1 MSGSS
6 FRRLRDPRRR
16 RLLCRAVR
24 QVCVVLG
31 VWLVATTGYAQ
42 TSESAEKPWWE
53 RITFGGDFRS
63 RYEGFY
69 QGQRTARHRVRL
81 RLRLGLDAQLND
93 DTHFELRVT
102 SGDPGTPVST
112 NQTFTEFFLPKP
124 FNLDRA
130 VVTYNPTAAP
140 ALTLG
145 AGKFGFPVL
154 RTQMV
159 WDEDLNVEGG
169 YQQVAW
175 QARSNVELTLVA
187 IETAVN
193 EATAAA
199 DAFMLAGYG
208 QVTVD
213 IGARQVE
220 LTVANYG
227 FGRVDQVAVASVEGP
242 LKSTNTN
249 LLERDETG
257 SVVGFVSDFNMVDVI
272 GQVTLATARPDY
284 PLRLLADWVTNTRA
298 ATEEDTGIWLEAQY
312 GEAARPKSYGVAYT
326 FARVE
331 QEAVLSTFVFSDMP
345 GSNLWLHMLEASY
358 MPLPRLNLDLTL
370 HFTKRLVAPAPD
382 QAGADPRPPEVPN
395 AWLLRPHVAV
405 RVSF

>member
-6 FRRLRDPRRR
+6 FMHLCDPRRR

-24 QVCVVLG
+24 RVCVVLG

-53 RITFGGDFRS
+53 RTTFSGDFRS

-69 QGQRTARHRVRL
+69 QGQRTSRHRVRL
-81 RLRLGLDAQLND
+81 RLRLGLDTDLND

-145 AGKFGFPVL
+145 AGKFGFPVV

-159 WDEDLNVEGG
+159 WDDDLNVEGG

-175 QARSNVELTLVA
+175 QAGSKVGVTLVA

-193 EATAAA
+193 EVKAAA

-213 IGARQVE
+213 LGAQQVE
-220 LTVANYG
+220 LSVGNYG

-242 LKSTNTN
+242 LKSINTN
-249 LLERDETG
+249 LLERDATG

-272 GQVTLATARPDY
+272 GQVTLPTARPDY
-284 PLRLLADWVTNTRA
+284 PLHLLADWVTNTRA

-312 GEAARPKSYGVAYT
+312 GGAARPKSYGVGYT

-331 QEAVLSTFVFSDMP
+331 QEAVLSPFIFSDMP

-370 HFTKRLVAPAPD
+370 HFTKRLVAPEP
-382 QAGADPRPPEVPN
+382 AGDPRPPEVPN
-395 AWLLRPHVAV
+395 AWLLRAHVAV

>member
-193 EATAAA
+193 EVTAAA

>member
-1 MSGSS
+1 M
-6 FRRLRDPRRR
+6 
-16 RLLCRAVR
+16 
-24 QVCVVLG
+24 
-31 VWLVATTGYAQ
+31 
-42 TSESAEKPWWE
+42 
-53 RITFGGDFRS
+53 
-63 RYEGFY
+63 
-69 QGQRTARHRVRL
+69 
-81 RLRLGLDAQLND
+81 
-93 DTHFELRVT
+93 
-102 SGDPGTPVST
+102 
-112 NQTFTEFFLPKP
+112 
-124 FNLDRA
+124 
-130 VVTYNPTAAP
+130 
-140 ALTLG
+140 
-145 AGKFGFPVL
+145 
-154 RTQMV
+154 
-159 WDEDLNVEGG
+159 
-169 YQQVAW
+169 
-175 QARSNVELTLVA
+175 
-187 IETAVN
+187 
-193 EATAAA
+193 
-199 DAFMLAGYG
+199 
-208 QVTVD
+208 
-213 IGARQVE
+213 
-220 LTVANYG
+220 
-227 FGRVDQVAVASVEGP
+227 EGP

>member
-1 MSGSS
+1 MSSSS
-6 FRRLRDPRRR
+6 FMRLCDPRRR
-16 RLLCRAVR
+16 HLLFWAVR
-24 QVCVVLG
+24 RVCVVLG

-42 TSESAEKPWWE
+42 TSGSAAKPWWE
-53 RITFGGDFRS
+53 RITFSGDFRS

-69 QGQRTARHRVRL
+69 QGQRTSRHRVRL
-81 RLRLGLDAQLND
+81 RLRLGLDAELND

-159 WDEDLNVEGG
+159 WDDDLNVEGG

-175 QARSNVELTLVA
+175 QAGSKVAFTLVA

-193 EATAAA
+193 EVKAAA

-213 IGARQVE
+213 IGVHQVE

-227 FGRVDQVAVASVEGP
+227 FGGVDQVAIGSVEGP
-242 LKSTNTN
+242 LKSINTN
-249 LLERDETG
+249 LLERDATG

-312 GEAARPKSYGVAYT
+312 GGAARPKSYGVGYT

-331 QEAVLSTFVFSDMP
+331 QEAVLSPFIFSDMP

-358 MPLPRLNLDLTL
+358 MPLPRLSLDLTL
-370 HFTKRLVAPAPD
+370 HFTKQLVAPDP
-382 QAGADPRPPEVPN
+382 AGADPRPPEVLN